1 MMTNIAKKIKYNFEK
16 KFVKLVLDKNLFQK
30 VDPKLHISMLIF
42 GSLFSQLFR
51 SGMVL
56 GLYDAL
62 DEREGQTLDQLSD
75 NLKIEYYP
83 LEILLKSLEYAQVII
98 KIGDKYFN
106 SPTVTFMALEKNEKL
121 FALRTTMEYFNHVV
135 DPSFSVLPSSIREN
149 KPKGLN
155 KMFGDNCSNFYE
167 AISEEPARN
176 KYFSDFM
183 QGFTNLNKD
192 QVTSESIFSKCKNLL
207 DVGGNTGEIAL
218 ALGKRNPNIK
228 VTVLDFQEVI
238 KLAQKR
244 FEENNLSDRLKVY
257 SGNAL
262 KEIPTGYDCMLL
274 FHFIDIFSP
283 EENRIILRNVYNALP
298 EGGTICI
305 FTPITYSNKRSV
317 NDLMGNYFLN
327 LANGKGAFYEVNNI
341 IEWLEDAKFVISSK
355 KYYPFNEIFIVA
367 NKYLS

>member
-1 MMTNIAKKIKYNFEK
+1 MINIAKKIKYNLEK
-16 KFVKLVLDKNLFQK
+16 KFMAYVLDKKLYQK
-30 VDPKLHISMLIF
+30 LDPKLHISMLIF
-42 GSLFSQLFR
+42 GSLFSQLYR

-62 DEREGQTLDQLSD
+62 DEREGQTINQLSD
-75 NLKIEYYP
+75 NLHIEYYP
-83 LEILLKSLEYAQVII
+83 LGILLKSLEYAQVII

-106 SPTVTFMALEKNEKL
+106 SPTVTFMALEKNERF

-155 KMFGDNCSNFYE
+155 KIFGEDCSNFYE
-167 AISEEPARN
+167 AISEEPVTN

-192 QVTSESIFSKCKNLL
+192 EVTSETIFSECENLL
-207 DVGGNTGEIAL
+207 DVGGNNGEIAL
-218 ALGKRNPNIK
+218 ALAKRNPK
-228 VTVLDFQEVI
+228 VMVTVLDFQEVI
-238 KLAQKR
+238 KLAKKR
-244 FEENNLSDRLKVY
+244 FEENKLTGRLKVC

-262 KEIPTGYDCMLL
+262 KEIPTGYDCILL

-283 EENRIILRNVYNALP
+283 EENKTILRNAYNALP
-298 EGGTICI
+298 EGGKICI
-305 FTPITYSNKRSV
+305 FTPITYSKKRSI

-327 LANGKGAFYEVNNI
+327 LANGKGAFYEVDNI
-341 IEWLEDAKFVISSK
+341 VEWLENEKFVISSK
-355 KYYPFNEIFIVA
+355 KYYPFNEVFIVA
-367 NKYLS
+367 KK